1 MARRPPQTRNPVPCF
16 ASRPRPPQPYA
27 MAQEAQ
33 RSWLR
38 EQERAISCASLG
50 SSKDGAAPKGAKIL
64 VCSTEPPV
72 APGQRP
78 GNQRRR
84 RSSQPHSGGLRT
96 DEAEYEPPS
105 TRTDSRPVVEE
116 RSHPGGANGG
126 SEMNRLCEMLRDKLD
141 TINQSL
147 TDPPDVTFASRLPDP
162 PHGACAPLSGID
174 GSIVVATRVKI
185 LRIFSVDTA
194 EQNFRMAL
202 QIEMSWQDPELCDII
217 DDPADR
223 KSMPSPSPSRPA
235 PKPAASPR
243 PKRTFKSAGE
253 VKRFEERR
261 ESFLEA
267 KERKGWQGA
276 MRDTAWHPGLII
288 DNHIGDMEM
297 E

>member
-1 MARRPPQTRNPVPCF
+1 MEDV
-16 ASRPRPPQPYA
+16 
-27 MAQEAQ
+27 AQ
-33 RSWLR
+33 
-38 EQERAISCASLG
+38 
-50 SSKDGAAPKGAKIL
+50 
-64 VCSTEPPV
+64 
-72 APGQRP
+72 APGGADETP
-78 GNQRRR
+78 RRR
-84 RSSQPHSGGLRT
+84 HRTVQIDTVQIDKEHELGTYLRP
-96 DEAEYEPPS
+96 E
-105 TRTDSRPVVEE
+105 VEE
-116 RSHPGGANGG
+116 RRQCNNPGTSHPDGA
-126 SEMNRLCEMLRDKLD
+126 SDMNRMCELLRDEREMLRDKLD

-147 TDPPDVTFASRLPDP
+147 TDPPDVPCASRLPDP

-223 KSMPSPSPSRPA
+223 KSMPSPSPCRPA

-243 PKRTFKSAGE
+243 PKGKFKSADE
-253 VKRFEERR
+253 VKRLDERR

-267 KERKGWQGA
+267 KKRKGWQGA